1 MVAKDATL
9 AKEIE
14 GQGMTEAVEQR
25 DERWPLLPPILA
37 ALGLATGLVA
47 HWIMGAGYQPDVSAV
62 RLALLSFVSVSAIVF
77 GFVLVRTDLIRSAIF
92 AVGCGAVAA
101 MILYFNGATSGW
113 SATEGWR
120 VVCLGLAIGIAAP
133 LFQAGR
139 EGGFRPISYPLA
151 HDHAWTNAV
160 LWCLSWAFVGVVM
173 LLSFLLAALFDLI
186 GIELLKDLL
195 QKEWFWRPLVG
206 LAFGLGLALL
216 REQRRIV
223 GLLQNV
229 AMLVLGVLAPVLAV
243 GLGLFLI
250 ALPFTGLQP
259 LWDATKA
266 TTPILLACA
275 AGALLLVN
283 AVIGNGGDDAP
294 RNRVLRWAALVLAV
308 AILPLV
314 VIAQFST
321 AARIGQYGYTPERL
335 WGLTF
340 VIIASVVAVAYLVS
354 VIRGRRAWAERVR
367 AANLYLA
374 MIICGV
380 ALLLATP
387 LVSFNAISTRDQVAR
402 LESGKVSPDK
412 FDWAALAFDFGEP
425 GRKALE
431 RLKTSQSPSV
441 RTKAAEAS
449 KAKARWDLSDD
460 PHIQSLRKDREEVRE
475 MLVVTSLVLPKQTP
489 LPEDLL
495 DALIEMECSG
505 HGAGRCIVG
514 YVAGADRAW
523 AMKERCLL
531 TAKAGSE
538 AAVTH
543 AVGEPWRPCP
553 ALRWFKRRDGKFVDY
568 VPGSFSDLTAE
579 QAESIV
585 QGTKTNAIE
594 VRPVQ
599 RRQVFVGGVPVGD
612 PFE

>member
-1 MVAKDATL
+1 
-9 AKEIE
+9 
-14 GQGMTEAVEQR
+14 MTER
-25 DERWPLLPPILA
+25 DERWPVLPPMLA
-37 ALGLATGLVA
+37 VLGLATGLVV
-47 HWIMGAGYQPDVSAV
+47 HWIVGTDYQPDIGAGRVA
-62 RLALLSFVSVSAIVF
+62 ALSFVTVSALVF
-77 GFVLVRTDLIRSAIF
+77 GFVVRRDDWLRSAGF

-101 MILYFNGATSGW
+101 LILYFNGATSGW

-120 VVCLGLAIGIAAP
+120 LACLALAIGIAAP

-139 EGGFRPISYPLA
+139 DGGFRPISYPLA

-160 LWCLSWAFVGVVM
+160 LWCLAWAFVGVTL
-173 LLSFLLAALFDLI
+173 LLSFLLSALFDLI
-186 GIELLKDLL
+186 GIKILRELLDK
-195 QKEWFWRPLVG
+195 QWFWRGLVG
-206 LAFGLGLALL
+206 LSFGLGLALL

-275 AGALLLVN
+275 VGALLLIN
-283 AVIGNGGDDAP
+283 AVIGNGGDDQP

-308 AILPLV
+308 AILPLAA
-314 VIAQFST
+314 IAQIST
-321 AARIGQYGYTPERL
+321 GLRIGQYGYTPERL
-335 WGLTF
+335 WALTF
-340 VIIASVVAVAYLVS
+340 VLIASVVAVAYLVC
-354 VIRGRRAWAERVR
+354 VIRGRRAWDQRVR
-367 AANLYLA
+367 AANLHLA
-374 MIICGV
+374 MIVCGV

-431 RLKTSQSPSV
+431 RLSGSRNPAIAS
-441 RTKAAEAS
+441 AAKDAAKKESRWAFDAPPRDAVSLLAS
-449 KAKARWDLSDD
+449 LDRR
-460 PHIQSLRKDREEVRE
+460 LR
-475 MLVVTSLVLPKQTP
+475 VLPKP
-489 LPEDLL
+489 VALP
-495 DALIEMECSG
+495 
-505 HGAGRCIVG
+505 
-514 YVAGADRAW
+514 
-523 AMKERCLL
+523 
-531 TAKAGSE
+531 
-538 AAVTH
+538 
-543 AVGEPWRPCP
+543 P
-553 ALRWFKRRDGKFVDY
+553 ALREALVRPRACDDRDESCTLVFEPGGTEAILLKDDCFDTSRPFYCGSPQRLVQKGGRWIGVEDAVAAGKDDSERAALAKAY
-568 VPGSFSDLTAE
+568 QSG
-579 QAESIV
+579 Q
-585 QGTKTNAIE
+585 IE

-599 RRQVFVGGVPVGD
+599 RRQVFVGDVPVGD

>member
-1 MVAKDATL
+1 MQPWRTQSR
-9 AKEIE
+9 
-14 GQGMTEAVEQR
+14 GQGMSMATERASAGQG
-25 DERWPLLPPILA
+25 ERWPLLPPLLA
-37 ALGLATGLVA
+37 ALGLATGLIA
-47 HWIMGAGYQPDVSAV
+47 HWIIGTGYESQVSAV
-62 RLALLSFVSVSAIVF
+62 RLALLSFVSVSAIIF
-77 GFVLVRTDLIRSAIF
+77 GFVAVRTDLIRSAVF

-101 MILYFNGATSGW
+101 LILYFNGATSGW

-120 VVCLGLAIGIAAP
+120 IVCLALAIGIAAP

-139 EGGFRPISYPLA
+139 EGGFRPISYALA
-151 HDHAWTNAV
+151 HDHAWTNGV

-186 GIELLKDLL
+186 GIDLLKELLR
-195 QKEWFWRPLVG
+195 KEWFWRGLVG

-259 LWDATKA
+259 LWEATKS

-275 AGALLLVN
+275 VGALLLVN

-314 VIAQFST
+314 GIAAVAT
-321 AARIGQYGYTPERL
+321 GLRIGQYGFTPERL

-340 VIIASVVAVAYLVS
+340 VVIASVVAVAYVIS
-354 VIRGRRAWAERVR
+354 VIRGRWSWAERVR
-367 AANLYLA
+367 PANLHLA
-374 MIICGV
+374 MIVCGI

-387 LVSFNAISTRDQVAR
+387 IVSFNAISTGDQVGR
-402 LESGKVSPDK
+402 LESGKVTPDK

-431 RLKTSQSPSV
+431 RLKRSSNSAV
-441 RTKAAEAS
+441 REKALEAS
-449 KAKARWDLSDD
+449 KAKRRYDVVEREPDLQFTGRVQIS
-460 PHIQSLRKDREEVRE
+460 PAGA
-475 MLVVTSLVLPKQTP
+475 VLPKKLKAALTRYICEEGALCRVFLQPDGQTAGILSDGCASLPAQQRADPKTSCQIYTHTLVVHKGEWVKIP
-489 LPEDLL
+489 LPYESPTM
-495 DALIEMECSG
+495 A
-505 HGAGRCIVG
+505 
-514 YVAGADRAW
+514 
-523 AMKERCLL
+523 
-531 TAKAGSE
+531 
-538 AAVTH
+538 
-543 AVGEPWRPCP
+543 P
-553 ALRWFKRRDGKFVDY
+553 A
-568 VPGSFSDLTAE
+568 E
-579 QAESIV
+579 ESISL
-585 QGTKTNAIE
+585 NAERDAISRGDVT
-594 VRPVQ
+594 VRKVE
-599 RRQVFVGGVPVGD
+599 RRQLFIGD
-612 PFE
+612 KPSGPLFE

>member
-1 MVAKDATL
+1 MSD
-9 AKEIE
+9 
-14 GQGMTEAVEQR
+14 AVEQR

-37 ALGLATGLVA
+37 ALGLAAGLVA
-47 HWIMGAGYQPDVSAV
+47 HWIIGTGYQTEVSAL
-62 RLALLSFVSVSAIVF
+62 RLALLSFVSVSAILF
-77 GFVLVRTDLIRSAIF
+77 GFVVIRTDLIRSAAF
-92 AVGCGAVAA
+92 ALGCGAVAA
-101 MILYFNGATSGW
+101 LILYFNGATSGW

-120 VVCLGLAIGIAAP
+120 LVCLALAIGIAAP

-259 LWDATKA
+259 LWEATKS

-275 AGALLLVN
+275 VGALLLVN

-321 AARIGQYGYTPERL
+321 GLRIGQYGYTPERL

-374 MIICGV
+374 MIVCGV

-425 GRKALE
+425 GRRALE
-431 RLKTSQSPSV
+431 RLEKSADAIV
-441 RTKAAEAS
+441 REKAGEALR
-449 KAKARWDLSDD
+449 AKARYDLI
-460 PHIQSLRKDREEVRE
+460 PW
-475 MLVVTSLVLPKQTP
+475 
-489 LPEDLL
+489 LPEPMFKGQFTIYPRGAAMPGGLNQQ
-495 DALIEMECSG
+495 ISEQECRTGKACHIFLQEDGETVIVLGEGGTCSLKPETDTHCWAKPSIFVRTFG
-505 HGAGRCIVG
+505 GKWQQIRGAGSQLVP
-514 YVAGADRAW
+514 AEA
-523 AMKERCLL
+523 LL
-531 TAKAGSE
+531 QGD
-538 AAVTH
+538 VT
-543 AVGEPWRPCP
+543 
-553 ALRWFKRRDGKFVDY
+553 
-568 VPGSFSDLTAE
+568 
-579 QAESIV
+579 
-585 QGTKTNAIE
+585 

-599 RRQVFVGGVPVGD
+599 RRQMFLGGKPAGPVF
-612 PFE
+612 E

>member
-1 MVAKDATL
+1 MS
-9 AKEIE
+9 
-14 GQGMTEAVEQR
+14 EAVEQR

-37 ALGLATGLVA
+37 TLGLVA
-47 HWIMGAGYQPDVSAV
+47 GLIAHWIIGTGYQPEISAV
-62 RLALLSFVSVSAIVF
+62 RLASLSFVSVSALLF
-77 GFVLVRTDLIRSAIF
+77 GFVVIRTDLIRSAAF
-92 AVGCGAVAA
+92 ALGCGAVAA
-101 MILYFNGATSGW
+101 LILYFNGATSGW
-113 SATEGWR
+113 SSTEGWR
-120 VVCLGLAIGIAAP
+120 LVCLALTIGIAAP

-139 EGGFRPISYPLA
+139 EGGFRPLSYPLA

-186 GIELLKDLL
+186 GIDLL
-195 QKEWFWRPLVG
+195 SDLLREEWFWRPLVG

-259 LWDATKA
+259 LWEATKS

-275 AGALLLVN
+275 VGALLLVN

-314 VIAQFST
+314 GIAAVAT
-321 AARIGQYGYTPERL
+321 GLRIGQYGFTPERL

-340 VIIASVVAVAYLVS
+340 VFIASVVAVAYLVS
-354 VIRGRRAWAERVR
+354 VIRGRGGWAERVR
-367 AANLYLA
+367 PANLHLA
-374 MIICGV
+374 MIVCGV

-431 RLKTSQSPSV
+431 RLKASSNQAI
-441 RTKAAEAS
+441 RRIAADVQRKER
-449 KAKARWDLSDD
+449 RWDVPTEAVD
-460 PHIQSLRKDREEVRE
+460 PEPKLANLDGR
-475 MLVVTSLVLPKQTP
+475 LVVAPRKVALPVELRNTLLDLSACGFGDGPCVVFYEQGADWALILPNQCYSNLPKPKFDGAQH
-489 LPEDLL
+489 
-495 DALIEMECSG
+495 SG
-505 HGAGRCIVG
+505 DC
-514 YVAGADRAW
+514 ADPTHIRLRETRWEIWNPNYITERA
-523 AMKERCLL
+523 E
-531 TAKAGSE
+531 SE
-538 AAVTH
+538 ID
-543 AVGEPWRPCP
+543 AVGQGYRE
-553 ALRWFKRRDGKFVDY
+553 GK
-568 VPGSFSDLTAE
+568 
-579 QAESIV
+579 
-585 QGTKTNAIE
+585 IE

>member
-1 MVAKDATL
+1 MS
-9 AKEIE
+9 
-14 GQGMTEAVEQR
+14 EAVEQR
-25 DERWPLLPPILA
+25 DERWPLLPPALA
-37 ALGLATGLVA
+37 VLGLATGLIV
-47 HWIMGAGYQPDVSAV
+47 HWIVGTGYQPEISAV
-62 RLALLSFVSVSAIVF
+62 RLALLSFVSVSAILF
-77 GFVLVRTDLIRSAIF
+77 GFVVIRTDLIRSAMF
-92 AVGCGAVAA
+92 ALGCGAVAA
-101 MILYFNGATSGW
+101 LILYFNGATSGW

-120 VVCLGLAIGIAAP
+120 LLCLALAIGIAAP

-160 LWCLSWAFVGVVM
+160 LWCLSWAFVGVV
-173 LLSFLLAALFDLI
+173 LLLAYLLAALFDLI
-186 GIELLKDLL
+186 GIDLL
-195 QKEWFWRPLVG
+195 SDLLREEWFWRPLVG

-223 GLLQNV
+223 GLLQDV

-259 LWDATKA
+259 LWEATKS

-275 AGALLLVN
+275 VGALLLVN

-314 VIAQFST
+314 GIAAVAT
-321 AARIGQYGYTPERL
+321 GLRIGQYGFTPERL

-340 VIIASVVAVAYLVS
+340 VGIASVVAVAYLAS
-354 VIRGRRAWAERVR
+354 VVRGRGRWPERVR
-367 AANLYLA
+367 PANLDLA
-374 MIICGV
+374 MIVCGV

-425 GRKALE
+425 GRKALD
-431 RLKTSQSPSV
+431 RLKASDNAVVRRTAADIAKKERRWEVEQDASDPAPRLAALEKRLRILPRPVAVPPGLGEVLMSERACGSEEGRCTLWLSQDSSEALVFQDDCFDRIEKQSEPTTFHARSLSCTAPRRFV
-441 RTKAAEAS
+441 AASGKWTEAEANELG
-449 KAKARWDLSDD
+449 RRSD
-460 PHIQSLRKDREEVRE
+460 
-475 MLVVTSLVLPKQTP
+475 
-489 LPEDLL
+489 
-495 DALIEMECSG
+495 
-505 HGAGRCIVG
+505 
-514 YVAGADRAW
+514 ADRA
-523 AMKERCLL
+523 A
-531 TAKAGSE
+531 
-538 AAVTH
+538 
-543 AVGEPWRPCP
+543 
-553 ALRWFKRRDGKFVDY
+553 
-568 VPGSFSDLTAE
+568 AE
-579 QAESIV
+579 QGFKS
-585 QGTKTNAIE
+585 GTIE

>member
-1 MVAKDATL
+1 MQHEPLPGNRFPLRDGC
-9 AKEIE
+9 E
-14 GQGMTEAVEQR
+14 GCKFGEHDWGAGMTDAIGER

-37 ALGLATGLVA
+37 ALGLAAGLVA
-47 HWIMGAGYQPDVSAV
+47 HWIIGTGYQAEVSAL
-62 RLALLSFVSVSAIVF
+62 RLALLSFVSVSAILF
-77 GFVLVRTDLIRSAIF
+77 GFVVIRTDLIRSAVF

-101 MILYFNGATSGW
+101 LILYFNGATSGW

-120 VVCLGLAIGIAAP
+120 LVCLALAIGIAAP

-160 LWCLSWAFVGVVM
+160 LWCLAWAFVGVVI

-243 GLGLFLI
+243 GLGLFLL

-259 LWDATKA
+259 LWEATKS

-275 AGALLLVN
+275 VGALLLVN

-314 VIAQFST
+314 GIAAIAT
-321 AARIGQYGYTPERL
+321 GLRIGQYGFTPERL

-340 VIIASVVAVAYLVS
+340 VVIASVVAVAYLAS
-354 VIRGRRAWAERVR
+354 VIRGRRAWAQRVR
-367 AANLYLA
+367 PANLHLA
-374 MIICGV
+374 MIVCGV

-431 RLKTSQSPSV
+431 RLGRSADAIV
-441 RTKAAEAS
+441 R
-449 KAKARWDLSDD
+449 
-460 PHIQSLRKDREEVRE
+460 
-475 MLVVTSLVLPKQTP
+475 
-489 LPEDLL
+489 
-495 DALIEMECSG
+495 
-505 HGAGRCIVG
+505 
-514 YVAGADRAW
+514 
-523 AMKERCLL
+523 
-531 TAKAGSE
+531 AKAGETLKATSRYELIAELPEPTFKGQFTVYPRGAQMPEGLKQKISE
-538 AAVTH
+538 QECRTGKACHIFLQEDGQTAIVLGESGDCSRKLEAEAYCWATPNIFVRSAGGEWQQLRGAGPQRVPADALLIGDVT
-543 AVGEPWRPCP
+543 
-553 ALRWFKRRDGKFVDY
+553 
-568 VPGSFSDLTAE
+568 
-579 QAESIV
+579 
-585 QGTKTNAIE
+585 

-599 RRQVFVGGVPVGD
+599 RRQMFLGGKPAGPVF
-612 PFE
+612 E

>member
-1 MVAKDATL
+1 MAWIRVSPDGNAGPAPGVDAARGGWT
-9 AKEIE
+9 
-14 GQGMTEAVEQR
+14 MTMQTDTGE
-25 DERWPLLPPILA
+25 DRWPLLAPILA
-37 ALGLATGLVA
+37 ALGLITGLIV
-47 HWIMGAGYQPDVSAV
+47 HWIFGTGYQPQISAV
-62 RLALLSFVSVSAIVF
+62 RLALLSFVSVTAILF
-77 GFVLVRTDLIRSAIF
+77 GFVVLRTDLIRSAAF
-92 AVGCGAVAA
+92 ALACGVIAA
-101 MILYFNGATSGW
+101 LIVYFNGATSGW

-120 VVCLGLAIGIAAP
+120 LVCLALAIGIVAP

-139 EGGFRPISYPLA
+139 EGGYRPLSYPLA

-160 LWCLSWAFVGVVM
+160 LWCLGWAFVGVVL

-186 GIELLKDLL
+186 GIDLLKDLL
-195 QKEWFWRPLVG
+195 RKEWFWRPLVG

-275 AGALLLVN
+275 VGALLLVN
-283 AVIGNGGDDAP
+283 AVIGNGGDDAQ

-314 VIAQFST
+314 VIAAIAT
-321 AARIGQYGYTPERL
+321 GLRIGQYGFTPERL

-354 VIRGRRAWAERVR
+354 VIRGRGAWAERVR
-367 AANLYLA
+367 PANLHLA
-374 MIICGV
+374 MIVCGV

-402 LESGKVSPDK
+402 LESGEVTPDK

-425 GRKALE
+425 GRRALE
-431 RLKTSQSPSV
+431 RLVSSREPKVSKPAQVAAAAKSRWELMGTGQEQGRLFGIEKRV
-441 RTKAAEAS
+441 RMLPRPVPLTPE
-449 KAKARWDLSDD
+449 
-460 PHIQSLRKDREEVRE
+460 LRGILADYKLCGDSEVRCT
-475 MLVVTSLVLPKQTP
+475 MYVLPGEQQAVVYR
-489 LPEDLL
+489 DSC
-495 DALIEMECSG
+495 IESYREAHTGRSG
-505 HGAGRCIVG
+505 VDWSCRN
-514 YVAGADRAW
+514 
-523 AMKERCLL
+523 
-531 TAKAGSE
+531 
-538 AAVTH
+538 
-543 AVGEPWRPCP
+543 PWRIER
-553 ALRWFKRRDGKFVDY
+553 ANGKWRFVDTGITDPAVRVALSEGY
-568 VPGSFSDLTAE
+568 RKG
-579 QAESIV
+579 
-585 QGTKTNAIE
+585 AIE

>member
-1 MVAKDATL
+1 MS
-9 AKEIE
+9 
-14 GQGMTEAVEQR
+14 EAVEQR

-37 ALGLATGLVA
+37 AMGLAAGLIA
-47 HWIMGAGYQPDVSAV
+47 HWIIGTGYQAEVGAV
-62 RLALLSFVSVSAIVF
+62 RLASLSFVTVSAILF
-77 GFVLVRTDLIRSAIF
+77 GFVVIRGDLVRSALF

-101 MILYFNGATSGW
+101 LILYFNGATSGW

-120 VVCLGLAIGIAAP
+120 VVCLALAIGIGAP

-139 EGGFRPISYPLA
+139 EGGFRPIAYPLA

-160 LWCLSWAFVGVVM
+160 LWCLAWAFVGIVL

-186 GIELLKDLL
+186 GIDLL
-195 QKEWFWRPLVG
+195 SDLLREEWFWRPLVG

-259 LWDATKA
+259 LWEATKS

-275 AGALLLVN
+275 VGALLLVN

-314 VIAQFST
+314 GIAAIAT
-321 AARIGQYGYTPERL
+321 GLRIGQYGFTPERL

-340 VIIASVVAVAYLVS
+340 VVIASVVAVAYLVS
-354 VIRGRRAWAERVR
+354 VIRGRAGWAERVR
-367 AANLYLA
+367 PANLHLA
-374 MIICGV
+374 MIVCGV

-402 LESGKVSPDK
+402 LESGKVSTEK

-431 RLKTSQSPSV
+431 RLKASSDAEIRRTATDIAKKERRWDIDQAEPDPAPRLAALEKRLRILPRTVAVPPGLGELLMAERACGSEDARCTLWLSQASSEALVFQDDCFDRIEKQPEPTTFYARSMSCTAPRRFV
-441 RTKAAEAS
+441 AVSGKWMEAEAN
-449 KAKARWDLSDD
+449 DLGRRSD
-460 PHIQSLRKDREEVRE
+460 
-475 MLVVTSLVLPKQTP
+475 
-489 LPEDLL
+489 
-495 DALIEMECSG
+495 
-505 HGAGRCIVG
+505 
-514 YVAGADRAW
+514 ADRA
-523 AMKERCLL
+523 A
-531 TAKAGSE
+531 
-538 AAVTH
+538 
-543 AVGEPWRPCP
+543 
-553 ALRWFKRRDGKFVDY
+553 
-568 VPGSFSDLTAE
+568 AE
-579 QAESIV
+579 QGFKS
-585 QGTKTNAIE
+585 GAIE

>member
-1 MVAKDATL
+1 MS
-9 AKEIE
+9 
-14 GQGMTEAVEQR
+14 EAVEQR
-25 DERWPLLPPILA
+25 DERWPLLPPALA
-37 ALGLATGLVA
+37 VLGLATGLIA
-47 HWIMGAGYQPDVSAV
+47 HVIIGTGYQPEISAI
-62 RLALLSFVSVSAIVF
+62 RLASLSFVSVSAILF
-77 GFVLVRTDLIRSAIF
+77 GFVVIRTDLIRSAAF
-92 AVGCGAVAA
+92 ALGCGAVAA
-101 MILYFNGATSGW
+101 LILYFNGATSGW

-120 VVCLGLAIGIAAP
+120 LVCLALAIGIAAP

-139 EGGFRPISYPLA
+139 EGGFRPLSYSLA

-160 LWCLSWAFVGVVM
+160 LWCLAWAFVGVVM

-259 LWDATKA
+259 LWEATKS
-266 TTPILLACA
+266 TTPILLACSV
-275 AGALLLVN
+275 GALLLVN

-314 VIAQFST
+314 GIAAIAT
-321 AARIGQYGYTPERL
+321 GLRIGQYGFTPERL

-340 VIIASVVAVAYLVS
+340 VVIASVVAVAYLVS
-354 VIRGRRAWAERVR
+354 VIRGRGGWAERVR
-367 AANLYLA
+367 PANLHLA
-374 MIICGV
+374 MIVCGV

-402 LESGKVSPDK
+402 LESGKVSADK

-431 RLKTSQSPSV
+431 QLKASENKGV
-441 RTKAAEAS
+441 RAGASDAA
-449 KAKARWDLSDD
+449 KAKTRWDLSKRPEAADIEALD
-460 PHIQSLRKDREEVRE
+460 KTLRIVPIGAEVPQGLRDAVANEWQCRGVSCTLALLPGGTEAVLFIDGCLGEAEEA
-475 MLVVTSLVLPKQTP
+475 T
-489 LPEDLL
+489 
-495 DALIEMECSG
+495 
-505 HGAGRCIVG
+505 
-514 YVAGADRAW
+514 
-523 AMKERCLL
+523 
-531 TAKAGSE
+531 AGSKQLTIFNCNYLK
-538 AAVTH
+538 A
-543 AVGEPWRPCP
+543 
-553 ALRWFKRRDGKFVDY
+553 RRLF
-568 VPGSFSDLTAE
+568 L
-579 QAESIV
+579 
-585 QGTKTNAIE
+585 QGTDWKDITIGSDEVADKAVQPRVAAGLEAGAIE

>member
-1 MVAKDATL
+1 MS
-9 AKEIE
+9 
-14 GQGMTEAVEQR
+14 EAVEQR

-37 ALGLATGLVA
+37 ALGLAAGLIA
-47 HWIMGAGYQPDVSAV
+47 HWIIGTGYQAEISAV
-62 RLALLSFVSVSAIVF
+62 RLALLSFVSVSAILF
-77 GFVLVRTDLIRSAIF
+77 GFVALRTDLIRSAAF
-92 AVGCGAVAA
+92 ALGCGAVAA
-101 MILYFNGATSGW
+101 LILYFNGATSGW

-120 VVCLGLAIGIAAP
+120 LVCLALAIGIAAP

-139 EGGFRPISYPLA
+139 EGGFRPLSYPLA

-173 LLSFLLAALFDLI
+173 LLSFLLAALFELI
-186 GIELLKDLL
+186 GIELLSDLL
-195 QKEWFWRPLVG
+195 EKEWFWRGLVG
-206 LAFGLGLALL
+206 LSFGLGLALL

-259 LWDATKA
+259 LWEATKS

-275 AGALLLVN
+275 VGALLLVN

-314 VIAQFST
+314 GIAAVAT
-321 AARIGQYGYTPERL
+321 GLRIGQYGFTPERL

-340 VIIASVVAVAYLVS
+340 VAIASVVAVAYLVS
-354 VIRGRRAWAERVR
+354 VIRGRGGWAERVR
-367 AANLYLA
+367 PANLHLA
-374 MIICGV
+374 MIVCGV

-425 GRKALE
+425 GRRALE
-431 RLKTSQSPSV
+431 RLNSSGDAKT
-441 RTKAAEAS
+441 RKAANVAMAAKTRWELMGGEREQARLFEVEKRVRMLPSAIPLTPELRGILADYKVCGDNDQRCTMYVFPGERQALIYKDSCVTSVVERSDEATGVDWMCRNPIRIES
-449 KAKARWDLSDD
+449 TDGKWRFVETRVLDSAKNSALSD
-460 PHIQSLRKDREEVRE
+460 
-475 MLVVTSLVLPKQTP
+475 
-489 LPEDLL
+489 
-495 DALIEMECSG
+495 
-505 HGAGRCIVG
+505 G
-514 YVAGADRAW
+514 Y
-523 AMKERCLL
+523 
-531 TAKAGSE
+531 
-538 AAVTH
+538 
-543 AVGEPWRPCP
+543 
-553 ALRWFKRRDGKFVDY
+553 RDGR
-568 VPGSFSDLTAE
+568 
-579 QAESIV
+579 
-585 QGTKTNAIE
+585 IE

>member
-1 MVAKDATL
+1 MN
-9 AKEIE
+9 
-14 GQGMTEAVEQR
+14 EAVEPR

-37 ALGLATGLVA
+37 ALGLVAGLIV
-47 HWIMGAGYQPDVSAV
+47 HWIVGSGYQPDISAI
-62 RLALLSFVSVSAIVF
+62 RLALLSFVSVSAILF
-77 GFVLVRTDLIRSAIF
+77 GFVVIRADLIRSAIF
-92 AVGCGAVAA
+92 ALGCGAVAA
-101 MILYFNGATSGW
+101 LILYFNGATSGW

-120 VVCLGLAIGIAAP
+120 LVCLALAIGIAAP

-139 EGGFRPISYPLA
+139 EGGFRPIAYPLA

-186 GIELLKDLL
+186 GIKLLRDLL
-195 QKEWFWRPLVG
+195 DKEWFWRGLVG

-259 LWDATKA
+259 LWEATKS

-275 AGALLLVN
+275 VGALLLVN

-314 VIAQFST
+314 GIAAFAT
-321 AARIGQYGYTPERL
+321 GLRIGQYGFTPERL

-340 VIIASVVAVAYLVS
+340 VIIASVVAVAYLAS
-354 VIRGRRAWAERVR
+354 VIRGRGGWAERVR
-367 AANLYLA
+367 PANLHLA
-374 MIICGV
+374 MIVCGV

-425 GRKALE
+425 GRKALA
-431 RLKTSQSPSV
+431 RLKASGNAVIRGRAIMAEGMKDRYPYAPLDADEPFDGKIEVYPASAKLPESLKEVITKGVCTSGAVCRVYLQ
-441 RTKAAEAS
+441 TDGQTAAV
-449 KAKARWDLSDD
+449 LSDSCAALAPSDQND
-460 PHIQSLRKDREEVRE
+460 PKIPCTVNPFIFSLSADKWI
-475 MLVVTSLVLPKQTP
+475 
-489 LPEDLL
+489 
-495 DALIEMECSG
+495 DAD
-505 HGAGRCIVG
+505 H
-514 YVAGADRAW
+514 
-523 AMKERCLL
+523 
-531 TAKAGSE
+531 AKPTKPMS
-538 AAVTH
+538 
-543 AVGEPWRPCP
+543 P
-553 ALRWFKRRDGKFVDY
+553 
-568 VPGSFSDLTAE
+568 AE
-579 QAESIV
+579 QAGSIAAQREAMLKGDV
-585 QGTKTNAIE
+585 S
-594 VRPVQ
+594 VRKVE
-599 RRQVFVGGVPVGD
+599 RRQLFIGD
-612 PFE
+612 KPEGPLVE

>member
-1 MVAKDATL
+1 MSD
-9 AKEIE
+9 
-14 GQGMTEAVEQR
+14 AVEQR

-37 ALGLATGLVA
+37 ALGLAAGLIA
-47 HWIMGAGYQPDVSAV
+47 HWIIGTGYQAEVSAL
-62 RLALLSFVSVSAIVF
+62 RLALLSFVSVSAILF
-77 GFVLVRTDLIRSAIF
+77 GFVVLRTDLIRSAAF
-92 AVGCGAVAA
+92 ALGCGAVAA
-101 MILYFNGATSGW
+101 LILYFNGATSGW

-120 VVCLGLAIGIAAP
+120 LVCLALAIGIAAP

-139 EGGFRPISYPLA
+139 EGGFRPLSYPLA

-160 LWCLSWAFVGVVM
+160 LWCLSWAFVGVVL

-186 GIELLKDLL
+186 GIDLL
-195 QKEWFWRPLVG
+195 SDLLREEWFWRPLVG

-259 LWDATKA
+259 LWEATKS

-275 AGALLLVN
+275 VGALLLVN

-314 VIAQFST
+314 GIT
-321 AARIGQYGYTPERL
+321 AVATGLRIGQYGFTPERL

-340 VIIASVVAVAYLVS
+340 VVIASVVAVAYLVS
-354 VIRGRRAWAERVR
+354 VIRGRGGWAARVR
-367 AANLYLA
+367 PANLHLA
-374 MIICGV
+374 MIVCGV

-402 LESGKVSPDK
+402 LESGKVPPDK

-431 RLKTSQSPSV
+431 RLTRSSDPATRSRAAEVAATKNRYELHQREPEPRYEGQLAVFPAGATIPSALKIRITPYICQEKALCTVFLQPDGRTAVVLSDGCTALPSEKQSDPKTSCLIFTHTFVFGAQGWEEPESGREPS
-441 RTKAAEAS
+441 AYAG
-449 KAKARWDLSDD
+449 DD
-460 PHIQSLRKDREEVRE
+460 
-475 MLVVTSLVLPKQTP
+475 
-489 LPEDLL
+489 
-495 DALIEMECSG
+495 
-505 HGAGRCIVG
+505 
-514 YVAGADRAW
+514 
-523 AMKERCLL
+523 
-531 TAKAGSE
+531 
-538 AAVTH
+538 AVTMLK
-543 AVGEPWRPCP
+543 AE
-553 ALRWFKRRDGKFVDY
+553 RD
-568 VPGSFSDLTAE
+568 
-579 QAESIV
+579 
-585 QGTKTNAIE
+585 AIARGDVV
-594 VRPVQ
+594 VRKVE
-599 RRQVFVGGVPVGD
+599 RRQLFIGDKPVG
-612 PFE
+612 PVFE

>member
-1 MVAKDATL
+1 M
-9 AKEIE
+9 IW
-14 GQGMTEAVEQR
+14 GQGMNDVAEQR
-25 DERWPLLPPILA
+25 DERWPLLPVMLA
-37 ALGLATGLVA
+37 VLGLTAGLIA
-47 HWIMGAGYQPDVSAV
+47 HWIVGTGYQPEISALRV
-62 RLALLSFVSVSAIVF
+62 ALLSFVSVSAILF
-77 GFVLVRTDLIRSAIF
+77 GFIVIRTDLIRSAIF
-92 AVGCGAVAA
+92 ALGCGAVAA
-101 MILYFNGATSGW
+101 LILYFNGATSGW

-120 VVCLGLAIGIAAP
+120 LVCLALAIGIAAP

-139 EGGFRPISYPLA
+139 EGGFRPISYPRA

-243 GLGLFLI
+243 GLGLFLL

-259 LWDATKA
+259 LWEATKA

-275 AGALLLVN
+275 VGALLLVN

-314 VIAQFST
+314 GIAAIAT
-321 AARIGQYGYTPERL
+321 GLRIGQYGFTPERL

-340 VIIASVVAVAYLVS
+340 VVIASVVAVAYLAS
-354 VIRGRRAWAERVR
+354 VIRGRGGWAERVR
-367 AANLYLA
+367 PANLHLA
-374 MIICGV
+374 MIVCGA

-425 GRKALE
+425 GRRALE
-431 RLKTSQSPSV
+431 RLKTASNPTIAKLALTTAARKNRYDADDAPERARRDALVQRGV
-441 RTKAAEAS
+441 RILPRRVPLPPQLSAL
-449 KAKARWDLSDD
+449 LSDWNVCGD
-460 PHIQSLRKDREEVRE
+460 MTNQGCVLFYTSGATEALAVSGGCVASPDAARH
-475 MLVVTSLVLPKQTP
+475 VTSCNVRRL
-489 LPEDLL
+489 
-495 DALIEMECSG
+495 S
-505 HGAGRCIVG
+505 GAGGRWV
-514 YVAGADRAW
+514 VDDRPEPALDE
-523 AMKERCLL
+523 ATLAALR
-531 TAKAGSE
+531 E
-538 AAVTH
+538 AA
-543 AVGEPWRPCP
+543 ARG
-553 ALRWFKRRDGKFVDY
+553 
-568 VPGSFSDLTAE
+568 
-579 QAESIV
+579 QI
-585 QGTKTNAIE
+585 AI
-594 VRPVQ
+594 RPVQ
-599 RRQVFVGGVPVGD
+599 RRQVFIGNVPVGD
-612 PFE
+612 AFE

>member
-1 MVAKDATL
+1 M
-9 AKEIE
+9 IW
-14 GQGMTEAVEQR
+14 GQGMNDVAEQR

-37 ALGLATGLVA
+37 ALGLVAGLIV
-47 HWIMGAGYQPDVSAV
+47 HWIVGTGYQPEISAV
-62 RLALLSFVSVSAIVF
+62 RIALLSFVSVSAILF
-77 GFVLVRTDLIRSAIF
+77 GFVVIRTDLIRSALF

-101 MILYFNGATSGW
+101 LILYFNGATSGW

-120 VVCLGLAIGIAAP
+120 LVCLALAIGIAAP

-186 GIELLKDLL
+186 GIKLLRDLL
-195 QKEWFWRPLVG
+195 DKEWFWRGLVG

-259 LWDATKA
+259 LWEATKA

-275 AGALLLVN
+275 VGALLLVN

-314 VIAQFST
+314 GIAAIAT
-321 AARIGQYGYTPERL
+321 GLRIGQYGFTPERL

-340 VIIASVVAVAYLVS
+340 VIIASVVAVAYLAS
-354 VIRGRRAWAERVR
+354 VIRGRGGWAERVR
-367 AANLYLA
+367 PANLHLA
-374 MIICGV
+374 MIVCGV

-431 RLKTSQSPSV
+431 RFRKSAIPAIRSQAIEAAKAEDRYQIQAVKPARFTGKFEISPEGARLPEELRSAATGEVCEAAQLCRVFLQPDNRTAIVVADGCPQVEPHPDADPFVSCSVNAKVLLRGTEGWKDSFRLKTVQALSPEAHAAAL
-441 RTKAAEAS
+441 KA
-449 KAKARWDLSDD
+449 
-460 PHIQSLRKDREEVRE
+460 
-475 MLVVTSLVLPKQTP
+475 
-489 LPEDLL
+489 
-495 DALIEMECSG
+495 
-505 HGAGRCIVG
+505 
-514 YVAGADRAW
+514 
-523 AMKERCLL
+523 ER
-531 TAKAGSE
+531 
-538 AAVTH
+538 
-543 AVGEPWRPCP
+543 
-553 ALRWFKRRDGKFVDY
+553 D
-568 VPGSFSDLTAE
+568 
-579 QAESIV
+579 
-585 QGTKTNAIE
+585 AIE
-594 VRPVQ
+594 RGDLAVRKVE
-599 RRQVFVGGVPVGD
+599 RRQLFIGDKPVGD

>member
-1 MVAKDATL
+1 MQHEPLPGNRFPLRDGC
-9 AKEIE
+9 E
-14 GQGMTEAVEQR
+14 GCKFAEHDWGVGMTDAIGER

-37 ALGLATGLVA
+37 ALGLAAGLIA
-47 HWIMGAGYQPDVSAV
+47 HWIIGTGYQAEVSAV
-62 RLALLSFVSVSAIVF
+62 RVALLSFVSVSAILF
-77 GFVLVRTDLIRSAIF
+77 GFVVIRTDLIRSALF
-92 AVGCGAVAA
+92 ALGCGAVAA
-101 MILYFNGATSGW
+101 LILYFNGATSGW

-120 VVCLGLAIGIAAP
+120 LVCLALAIGIAAP

-139 EGGFRPISYPLA
+139 EGGFRPLAYPLA

-186 GIELLKDLL
+186 GIKLLRDLL
-195 QKEWFWRPLVG
+195 DKEWFWRGLVG

-243 GLGLFLI
+243 GLGLFLV

-259 LWDATKA
+259 LWEATKA

-275 AGALLLVN
+275 VGALLLVN

-314 VIAQFST
+314 GIAAIAT
-321 AARIGQYGYTPERL
+321 GLRIGQYGFTPERL

-340 VIIASVVAVAYLVS
+340 VIIASVVAVAYLAS
-354 VIRGRRAWAERVR
+354 VIRGRGGWAERVR
-367 AANLYLA
+367 PANLHLA
-374 MIICGV
+374 MIVCGV

-431 RLKTSQSPSV
+431 RLRASGNAAIRAKAVEAAKAEGRYDLARNEPSFDIVAAAKRIRRLPQGAAVPNELIDLAIRWESCGKDTDSGCTVYLMPGGREALIFNDRCFATPPSGVRRYCHGPNHVVLRKGTWGEPKTHEPKRRKAIQ
-441 RTKAAEAS
+441 AAEIGAY
-449 KAKARWDLSDD
+449 
-460 PHIQSLRKDREEVRE
+460 QS
-475 MLVVTSLVLPKQTP
+475 
-489 LPEDLL
+489 
-495 DALIEMECSG
+495 G
-505 HGAGRCIVG
+505 
-514 YVAGADRAW
+514 
-523 AMKERCLL
+523 
-531 TAKAGSE
+531 
-538 AAVTH
+538 
-543 AVGEPWRPCP
+543 
-553 ALRWFKRRDGKFVDY
+553 
-568 VPGSFSDLTAE
+568 
-579 QAESIV
+579 
-585 QGTKTNAIE
+585 AIE

>member
-1 MVAKDATL
+1 MS
-9 AKEIE
+9 
-14 GQGMTEAVEQR
+14 EAVEQR

-37 ALGLATGLVA
+37 ALGLVAGLVA
-47 HWIMGAGYQPDVSAV
+47 HWIIGTGYQAEVSAL
-62 RLALLSFVSVSAIVF
+62 RLALLSFVSVSAILF
-77 GFVLVRTDLIRSAIF
+77 GFVVLRTDLIRSAAF
-92 AVGCGAVAA
+92 ALGCGAVAA
-101 MILYFNGATSGW
+101 LILHFNGATSGW

-120 VVCLGLAIGIAAP
+120 LVCLALAIGIAAP

-139 EGGFRPISYPLA
+139 EGGFRPLSYPLA

-160 LWCLSWAFVGVVM
+160 LWCLSWAFVGVVI

-259 LWDATKA
+259 LWEATKS

-275 AGALLLVN
+275 VGALLLVN

-314 VIAQFST
+314 GIAAVAT
-321 AARIGQYGYTPERL
+321 GLRIGQYGFTPERL

-340 VIIASVVAVAYLVS
+340 VVIASVVAVAYLVS
-354 VIRGRRAWAERVR
+354 VIRGRGAWAERVR
-367 AANLYLA
+367 PANLHLA
-374 MIICGV
+374 MIVCGV

-387 LVSFNAISTRDQVAR
+387 LVSFNSISTRDQVAR

-412 FDWAALAFDFGEP
+412 FDWRALAFDFGEP
-425 GRKALE
+425 GRRALE
-431 RLKTSQSPSV
+431 RFRTSSNAV
-441 RTKAAEAS
+441 IRKGAAEAAT
-449 KAKARWDLSDD
+449 AKHRWDAPDGT
-460 PHIQSLRKDREEVRE
+460 QATREEALDKTLRI
-475 MLVVTSLVLPKQTP
+475 LPAGAP
-489 LPEDLL
+489 LPPELRN
-495 DALIEMECSG
+495 AIAESWECREQRCTLTFLSG
-505 HGAGRCIVG
+505 G
-514 YVAGADRAW
+514 
-523 AMKERCLL
+523 KEAVLL
-531 TAKAGSE
+531 TYSQ
-538 AAVTH
+538 
-543 AVGEPWRPCP
+543 
-553 ALRWFKRRDGKFVDY
+553 LKRRDGTIGLSTGRVERYALVKGKWTDPVET
-568 VPGSFSDLTAE
+568 G
-579 QAESIV
+579 
-585 QGTKTNAIE
+585 NASTDAAANARIAAGLDSGQIE